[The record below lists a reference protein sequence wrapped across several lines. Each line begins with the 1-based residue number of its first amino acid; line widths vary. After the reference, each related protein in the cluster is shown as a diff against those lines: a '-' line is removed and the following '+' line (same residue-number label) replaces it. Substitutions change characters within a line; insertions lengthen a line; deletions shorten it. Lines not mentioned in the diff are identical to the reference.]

1 MSIGDRLR
9 DLREKRGI
17 SQLELSRRLDI
28 PNQNISNYERGY
40 RTPDYEALKKFADFY
55 EVSTDYIL
63 GRDFKQ
69 VTDKP
74 LTDRQKYLMD
84 WFMQKE
90 HLFFQDGGSI
100 EDAID
105 DLEIMF
111 EAYQK
116 MRKRFDEDQKKKK

>member
-1 MSIGDRLR
+1 MFNEILKSLR
-9 DLREKRGI
+9 KQKGLTQDEVAKLLKINRGTYA
-17 SQLELSRRLDI
+17 
-28 PNQNISNYERGY
+28 NYERGH
-40 RTPDYEALKKFADFY
+40 RQPDYDTLLLIADFY
-55 EVSTDYIL
+55 DVDLNYLL

-111 EAYQK
+111 EAHQK
-116 MRKRFDEDQKKKK
+116 MRKRFEEDQKKKN